1 MALTQEQTTQYKA
14 WLVDAQQALHNI
26 STGQQAKVYVDQNG
40 ERVEYQM
47 ANVDKLRTYI
57 AELKSALGIATKPL
71 GPLNFWM

>member
-1 MALTQEQTTQYKA
+1 MALTAEEKTQYEA
-14 WLVDAQQALHNI
+14 WLKDAQQSLHDI
-26 STGQQAKVYVDQNG
+26 TTGNKAKVYVDQNG

-57 AELKSALGIATKPL
+57 TELKKALGISVKVL